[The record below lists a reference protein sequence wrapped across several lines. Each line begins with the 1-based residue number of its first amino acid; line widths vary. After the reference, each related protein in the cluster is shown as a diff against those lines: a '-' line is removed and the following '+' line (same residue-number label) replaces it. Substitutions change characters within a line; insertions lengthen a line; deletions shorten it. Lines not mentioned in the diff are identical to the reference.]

1 MISIGVADNQFYF
14 KKGLASAIAHRNDM
28 QLLWDV
34 SSAQELDERLKH
46 AMPMAL
52 FLGMELK
59 GLDFTSF
66 VSRQKNSYPAVKLI
80 VFILSEDLLLVKE
93 LIDLGVNAILLR
105 ETDQDDIAEALHAV
119 FDADMYFNE
128 VVSRAL
134 LTRFRR
140 KTTGVPVDTLRFS
153 KSEIRVLELLA
164 DGYKTQDIATRIFL
178 SVKTVENIRYQ
189 LKVKTGVSS
198 SSALVVYAIRHRLIR

>member
-1 MISIGVADNQFYF
+1 MGCFFCARAGRAAKACYAHGVIIGNGTKRTGFHFFCFA
-14 KKGLASAIAHRNDM
+14 A
-28 QLLWDV
+28 
-34 SSAQELDERLKH
+34 
-46 AMPMAL
+46 
-52 FLGMELK
+52 
-59 GLDFTSF
+59 
-66 VSRQKNSYPAVKLI
+66 KNSYPAVKLI

-93 LIDLGVNAILLR
+93 LINLGVNAILQR
-105 ETDQDDIAEALHAV
+105 ETDQDEIAEALHAV

-134 LTRFRR
+134 LTRLRR
-140 KTTGVPVDTLRFS
+140 KTAGVPVDTLRFS

-164 DGYKTQDIATRIFL
+164 DGYKTQEIATRIFL